1 MELSREEMAS
11 ALSSLGYEINRQWE
25 FKLRRDEKTASAK
38 INMNGSVHDFGSGWH
53 GDLIALLQEYH
64 SSNFRDFKAAK
75 EEAERLS
82 GIEVEIDFTKFEKN
96 TVKKSEKPLPDSFM
110 IPHRVD
116 AKNNRQNYLHE
127 LKLLFQGEYENKN
140 ELACKW
146 ENILKVAEKYDIG
159 FNKKSN
165 RLIMPLRDI
174 EGKIMT
180 FWKYKKYGASFIND
194 DGKEIKHRKVL
205 YTKGRE
211 KPPFAIQDIK
221 KFKEEPNLPII
232 ITEGEKDALVALANG
247 QRAIC
252 IGGAGSSKQINDEY
266 LELFKGLNFI
276 IAGDYDKAGFAFNNN
291 LLEILTPIAKSVRV
305 LNWEQKSQKD
315 GFKLHPKFDLADYFS
330 WKNNIA
336 NKRTV
341 KVLVQQVITKEI
353 EVELSGDEQIEDK
366 DLTTLYR
373 DGKTLYS
380 KYIIKN

>member
-1 MELSREEMAS
+1 MKTTRENMAS
-11 ALSSLGYEINRQWE
+11 ALISLGYEVSRQWQ
-25 FKLRRDEKTASAK
+25 FKLRDERTPSTK
-38 INMNGSVHDFGSGWH
+38 INMDGSVHDFGSGFH
-53 GDLIALLQEYH
+53 GDLIDILQEYQ
-64 SSNFRDFKAAK
+64 NMDFKSAK
-75 EEAERLS
+75 EEAERLL
-82 GIEVEIDFTKFEKN
+82 GQEAKIDFTKFEKS
-96 TVKKSEKPLPDSFM
+96 TGKLDTRPLPDSFM

-116 AKNNRQNYLHE
+116 AKNNRQKYLHE
-127 LKLLFQGEYENKN
+127 LKLLFQGKYENKY

-180 FWKYKKYGASFIND
+180 FWKYKKEGASFIND

-205 YTKGRE
+205 YTKGRSR
-211 KPPFAIQDIK
+211 PPFAISDLQEYAKD
-221 KFKEEPNLPII
+221 PSQPIL

-252 IGGAGSSKQINDEY
+252 VGGAGASKNLEEKY
-266 LELFKGLNFI
+266 LHLFKGLKVI
-276 IAGDYDKAGFAFNNN
+276 IAGDYDKAGIKFNQN
-291 LLEILTPIAKSVRV
+291 LLEQLKPIAASVTILR
-305 LNWEQKSQKD
+305 WEQKARKD
-315 GFKLHPKFDLADYFS
+315 GFELHPKFDLADYFS

-366 DLTTLYR
+366 DLTSLYR
-373 DGKTLYS
+373 EGKTLYS